1 MDLVQKQNS
10 KKIMRVAWIAPNG
23 GNFTLS
29 RLKGTGGWISS
40 MESALLESNEDV
52 ELGLVFAHSENL
64 QPMTKGR
71 VTYYPVYRP
80 LENNIQKL
88 YHRWFRDEDKYEDTL
103 VAQMVEYIDQFKPD
117 IVHVWG
123 CENFYVKVLKYINYP
138 SVVHIQ
144 GFASSIVPHYLP
156 NGVGI
161 ADISSQDNSLDRYIF
176 KRGNLHDYKTLLRRV
191 SNEKDAAKYITN
203 WIGRT
208 AWDKANAYCLAPN
221 ANYHHCDEL
230 MRKEFYE
237 HQWHYHY
244 DGKIVI
250 QSSISNAWYKG
261 IDIVL
266 RTAQT
271 LTSLGV
277 NFEWNIYGVTENTSV
292 VRYFSRKYNVLPK
305 DLNIHLYGYVDGNT
319 IMQGLLNSDVY
330 VHPSHI
336 ENSSNAIAEAMML
349 GVPVVAQYI
358 GGTPT
363 MLKEGSGLLVQ
374 PNDAPAMAYS
384 ILQMR
389 DRNIAE
395 GYSDR
400 SRDVAI
406 KRHNKEKVV
415 VDLVSAYK
423 SIING

>member
-1 MDLVQKQNS
+1 
-10 KKIMRVAWIAPNG
+10 MRVLWIAPNG
-23 GNFTLS
+23 GNFTLKK
-29 RLKGTGGWISS
+29 LKGTGGWVSS
-40 MESALLESNEDV
+40 LETALLEYDNNI
-52 ELGLVFAHSENL
+52 ELGVVFAHSENL
-64 QPMTKGR
+64 QPIESGR

-80 LENNIQKL
+80 LESKVQKL
-88 YHRWFRDEDKYEDTL
+88 YYRWLRDEDKYEDTL
-103 VAQMVEYIDQFKPD
+103 VAQMVEYIEQFKPD
-117 IVHVWG
+117 IVHIWG

-144 GFASSIVPHYLP
+144 GLASSIVQHYLP
-156 NGVGI
+156 NGVGV
-161 ADISSQDNSLDRYIF
+161 ADISSQDNFLDRYIF
-176 KRGNLHDYKTLLRRV
+176 KRGNLYNYKSFLRRV
-191 SNEKDAAKYITN
+191 AIEKDVAKYITN

-237 HQWHYHY
+237 HQWHYDY
-244 DGKIVI
+244 DRKLVI

-277 NFEWNIYGVTENTSV
+277 NFEWNIYGVTESSSI
-292 VRYFSRKYNVLPK
+292 VRYFLHKYNVSLK
-305 DLNIHLYGYVDGNT
+305 DVNVHLYGYVDSNT
-319 IMQGLLNSDVY
+319 IMQGLLGCDVY

-349 GVPVVAQYI
+349 GVPVIAQYV

-363 MLKEGSGLLVQ
+363 MLKDDSGVLVQ
-374 PNDAPAMAYS
+374 PKDSSVMAYA
-384 ILQMR
+384 ILQMC
-389 DRNIAE
+389 N
-395 GYSDR
+395 
-400 SRDVAI
+400 RDVAEYYSQRGRKTAI
-406 KRHNKEKVV
+406 SRHDRNKVV
-415 VDLVSAYK
+415 ADLLTAYK
-423 SIING
+423 SIINEKH